1 MGILREDQKLKTAPW
16 AAAAD
21 GSSRTVCRADGGTA
35 GAHTWI
41 LGRSEE
47 KVGLK
52 TLGIP
57 GRHLG
62 LPGHSGHSGHSG
74 TLGSASAGSAP
85 AASGGS
91 GGRWDGPQWE
101 DPGDWN

>member
-1 MGILREDQKLKTAPW
+1 MGKLREDQKSKTAPW

-21 GSSRTVCRADGGTA
+21 DSSRTVCRAEDGTA
-35 GAHTWI
+35 GAHTWT

-57 GRHLG
+57 GCHLG

-85 AASGGS
+85 AGSGGS
-91 GGRWDGPQWE
+91 GGRWDGH
-101 DPGDWN
+101 

>member
-1 MGILREDQKLKTAPW
+1 MKTAPW